1 MGRESREERGG
12 RREEGEQGGERREE
26 GKGGLS
32 LLVTAD
38 SWPRPHPE

>member
-1 MGRESREERGG
+1 MGREEGGRAG
-12 RREEGEQGGERREE
+12 RREEGERGGERREE

-32 LLVTAD
+32 LLATAA